1 MKEFLIDHPTIRLDL
16 FYLSDI
22 DSYVINVFSQKV
34 VDGKRPILHIV
45 ISRTE
50 IESSKLP
57 FEEMVGVRL
66 EEWWNLLSPETRRKY
81 TYGSYVSTLRNPPM
95 YISN

>member
-34 VDGKRPILHIV
+34 SNGKKPILHIV
-45 ISRTE
+45 ISRAE
-50 IESSKLP
+50 IEASKVT
-57 FEEMVGVRL
+57 FEQMVGERL
-66 EEWWNLLSPETRRKY
+66 EEWWSLLSPETRRGY
-81 TYGSYVSTLRNPPM
+81 THGFYTSLF
-95 YISN
+95 I